1 MLTEDEKS
9 SLTELWRRAEARK
22 AEVAVSDVGIT
33 DEPLPIQMILGSI
46 TDGYVAHLESSLELA
61 EESHGHS
68 SDWQATL
75 KAGRLALKLLRNFEA
90 EFGEGCLVD
99 IEKWLKVSSTDVIGH
114 DVIANARV
122 FAANQNGIRRE
133 DVVSFKLWA

>member
-1 MLTEDEKS
+1 
-9 SLTELWRRAEARK
+9 
-22 AEVAVSDVGIT
+22 
-33 DEPLPIQMILGSI
+33 MILGSI
-46 TDGYVAHLESSLELA
+46 TDGHVAHLESSLELA

-75 KAGRLALKLLRNFEA
+75 KAARLALRLLRNFEA
-90 EFGEGCLVD
+90 EFGDGCLVD
-99 IEKWLKVSSTDVIGH
+99 IEKWLKVSPTDVIGH
-114 DVIANARV
+114 EVIASARV